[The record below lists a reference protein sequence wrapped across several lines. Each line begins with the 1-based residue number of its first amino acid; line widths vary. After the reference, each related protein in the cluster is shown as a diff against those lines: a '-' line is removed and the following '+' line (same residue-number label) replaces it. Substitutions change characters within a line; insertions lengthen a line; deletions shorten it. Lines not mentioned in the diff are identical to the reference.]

1 MNLTV
6 FTVFI
11 IEDFDFFFYL
21 KPPGENFY
29 WYVSWETAK
38 TNFEPSELYNTS
50 KVKLIITVRIIAA
63 YL

>member
-1 MNLTV
+1 MASYDVRQLIHSMNLTV

-11 IEDFDFFFYL
+11 FEDFVFFFFFYL

-38 TNFEPSELYNTS
+38 I
-50 KVKLIITVRIIAA
+50 KV
-63 YL
+63 